1 MHKSVAISSC
11 YPKIMVVLN
20 MKNGKKTSDYWDGT
34 ITSENKPLRLK
45 IRNVCGDETVF
56 VI

>member
-1 MHKSVAISSC
+1 MEVRIEKTGTVTI
-11 YPKIMVVLN
+11 
-20 MKNGKKTSDYWDGT
+20 NGKKTSDYWDGT